1 MSNMRNGRLHSAN
14 GKGVDSLEK
23 VGAPENL
30 PRHVAI
36 IMDGNGRWAKAR
48 FLPRVAGHRAGAKTV
63 REIVE
68 ESRALGVRYLT
79 LFSFSSENW
88 NRPAAEV
95 QALME
100 LFMHHLESEL
110 PTLVGNGVRL
120 RAIGD
125 LARLPEGVRER
136 LDRAMEQ
143 SKHVDG
149 LDLILAI
156 SYGARDE
163 IVHAAR
169 SLAESVLAGQLAPAD
184 IGVEDFQRRLYA
196 PDVPDPDVLIRTS
209 DEYRI
214 SNFLLWQLAYT
225 EIVVS
230 PLLWPEFSREEYRRC
245 LQEYAGR
252 VRRFGLTDEQC
263 EAGASS

>member
-1 MSNMRNGRLHSAN
+1 MPHGKMPQSDPMR
-14 GKGVDSLEK
+14 GKMPQSDPMRGK
-23 VGAPENL
+23 M

-48 FLPRVAGHRAGAKTV
+48 FLPRVAGHAAGAKTV

-68 ESRALGVRYLT
+68 ETRALGIRYLT

-88 NRPAAEV
+88 SRPASEV

-100 LFMHHLESEL
+100 LFVHHLEKEL
-110 PTLVGNGVRL
+110 PTLLKNGVRL
-120 RAIGD
+120 RAIGE
-125 LARLPEGVRER
+125 LSRLPPPVRER
-136 LDRAMEQ
+136 LERTVAQTE
-143 SKHVDG
+143 HLDG

-156 SYGARDE
+156 SYGGRDE

-169 SLAESVLAGQLAPAD
+169 VLAERVQSRELAPDEISIEEFSRA
-184 IGVEDFQRRLYA
+184 LYA
-196 PDVPDPDVLIRTS
+196 PEVPDPDLLIRTS
-209 DEYRI
+209 DENRI

-230 PLLWPEFSREEYRRC
+230 PVLWPEFSREEYRRC
-245 LQEYAGR
+245 LREFAGR
-252 VRRFGLTDEQC
+252 VRRFGLTDEQL
-263 EAGASS
+263 EAE